1 MKIVVAYKWAANP
14 QDASV
19 GPDGTVDWGRAKAA
33 FSEYDPVA
41 AEVGRRL
48 ANATGGALIGITVGG
63 KDVGSSLARK
73 GALSRGLDRA
83 VVLSDD
89 TVGRPDSR
97 TTAAYLAAIVRHIG
111 DVDLVLTGDSSVDVG
126 AKLVPPALAGELGWP
141 CLAEVTSV
149 TGTAGSLTIERAYA
163 GGTQVLQATGPVVC
177 AVATDAAVAPVPGMK
192 DILAA
197 AKKPVEEISLA
208 ALAVPEAGATLAT
221 TGRAKPQLKAR
232 KGQLIDGS
240 DPDAAAAAL
249 VSALRTAGAL

>member
-19 GPDGTVDWGRAKAA
+19 GPDGTVDWGRAKAS

-41 AEVGRRL
+41 AEVGRQL
-48 ANATGGALIGITVGG
+48 ANATGGELIGITVGG
-63 KDVGSSLARK
+63 KEVGSSLARK
-73 GALSRGLDRA
+73 GALSRGFDRA
-83 VVLSDD
+83 VILADD
-89 TVGRPDSR
+89 SMGPIYTLK
-97 TTAAYLAAIVRHIG
+97 TAAYLAAIVRRIG

-126 AKLVPPALAGELGWP
+126 AKLVPTALAGELGWP

-149 TGTAGSLTIERAYA
+149 TGTAGNLTIERAYA
-163 GGTQVLQATGPVVC
+163 GGTQVLQASGPVVL

-197 AKKPVEEISLA
+197 AKKPVEE
-208 ALAVPEAGATLAT
+208 VTLADLDLPEFASTLET

-249 VSALRTAGAL
+249 VTALRADGAL